1 MRFLLPLIFLAGF
14 ANAQTV
20 HRQIAAVRDSLAPII
35 DGKLDDAAWK
45 KAPVATGFTQLEQHP
60 GQPSVQPTFVRVIYD
75 DDALYIGAFMKEVAR
90 DSVLHQYSQRD
101 SWDNTDIF
109 CVGLDTYNDNIN
121 AFLFVVTAAGVQ
133 GDVRA
138 SALGEDASWNAVW
151 ESRAIVSDSG
161 WTAEMRIPY
170 SALRFSKEKVQTWGV
185 NFMRQIRRLREESW
199 WSPIDPKQSNVTA
212 QYGDLTGI
220 RDIEAPLRL
229 SLAPYVSAYAE
240 HYPYNE
246 PGHSNWNHIFNA
258 GMDLKYGLSESF
270 TLDMTLVPDFGQVQ
284 SDNRVLNLSPFEVR
298 YDEYRSFF
306 TEGTELFNK
315 GDLFY
320 SRRIGGE
327 PMGYYDVDSQLG
339 ANEKILTNPQ
349 KSQLYNATKIT
360 GRTKHDLGIGFF
372 NAITAPTYA
381 TIRDTTTDAQRRIL
395 TQPLTNYNEV
405 VFDQALKNNSY
416 VSFINTSVIRN
427 GSAYDANV
435 SEVEYDI
442 HNKKNNFSVQGWAA
456 ASAKA
461 FPGDSIV
468 SGKTFGL
475 NFGKISGNFLARYE
489 SSYFDNRY
497 DPNDMGYLTFGN
509 FYSQHAVFEYN
520 MYQPFWKVNNLF
532 NSVDIEYSRNVVP
545 SGFWNF
551 AINGRTITTLTKSFM
566 TTGLFYTIE
575 PITTYD
581 WFEPRTPGRFY
592 TYPIDWALRGFISSD
607 YRKVLAID
615 ASFGYHW
622 YSDPGRFF
630 TYIEFSPRVRASDRL
645 MFIWSSE
652 QVDTRNDI
660 GYVDGANDSI
670 WFGRRRL
677 RTLTNVLTATYIF
690 TPRMSLSFRMRHYWS
705 KAEYNR
711 YSFLNLDGTLT
722 TDPNYTIDHNVNFD
736 AFNIDMVYTWQFQ
749 PGSEMSIVWK
759 NAILA
764 SGTVQPDYVSDVRHT
779 FDSPQ
784 NNSLSIRVLYYLDYQ
799 QLRRKKS

>member
-1 MRFLLPLIFLAGF
+1 MRFLLPLLLLAAF
-14 ANAQTV
+14 ANAQPV
-20 HRQIAAVRDSLAPII
+20 HRQLTAVRDTTAPVI
-35 DGKLDDAAWK
+35 DGKLDDPAWQ
-45 KAPVATGFTQLEQHP
+45 KAPAATGFTQLEQHP
-60 GQPSVQPTFVRVIYD
+60 GQPSKEQTFVRVVYD
-75 DDALYIGAFMKEVAR
+75 DDAIYIGAYMKDVAR
-90 DSVLHQYSQRD
+90 DSVLRQCSKRD
-101 SWDNTDIF
+101 EWENTDVF
-109 CVGLDTYNDNIN
+109 AVGLDTYNDNIN
-121 AFLFVVTAAGVQ
+121 ASLFVVTAAGVQ
-133 GDVRA
+133 SDVRA
-138 SALGEDASWNAVW
+138 SALGEDQSWNAVW
-151 ESRAIVSDSG
+151 DSRAVVSDSG

-170 SALRFSKEKVQTWGV
+170 SALRFSKEKEQTWGI

-199 WSPIDPKQSNVTA
+199 WSPIDPKSGSSVTA
-212 QYGDLTGI
+212 QYGDLIGI
-220 RDIEAPLRL
+220 HDIEVPLRL

-246 PGHSNWNHIFNA
+246 AGHSNWNHIFNA

-327 PMGYYDVDSQLG
+327 PIGYYDVYNQVG
-339 ANEKILTNPQ
+339 ASEKILTNPQ

-360 GRTKHDLGIGFF
+360 GRTKSDLGIGFF
-372 NAITAPTYA
+372 NGITAPTYA
-381 TIRDTTTDAQRRIL
+381 TIRDTATDVQRRIL

-405 VFDQALKNNSY
+405 VLDQALKNNSY

-427 GSAYDANV
+427 GSTYDANV
-435 SEVEYDI
+435 SDVEYDI
-442 HNKKNNFSVQGWAA
+442 HNKKNNFAVQGWAA
-456 ASAKA
+456 LSAKM
-461 FPGDSIV
+461 FPGDSV
-468 SGKTFGL
+468 AAGKTFGL
-475 NFGKISGNFLARYE
+475 NFGKISGNFLVRYE
-489 SSYFDNRY
+489 SSYFDNTY
-497 DPNDMGYLTFGN
+497 DPNDMGYLTFNN
-509 FYSQHAVFEYN
+509 FFTQNATFAYN
-520 MYQPFWKVNNLF
+520 IYQPFWKVNNLF
-532 NSVDIEYSRNVVP
+532 NQTTVEYSRNVQP
-545 SGFWNF
+545 SAFWNF
-551 AINGRTITTLTKSFM
+551 SINGRTITTLTKSFM
-566 TTGLFYTIE
+566 TTGIFYTFE

-581 WFEPRTPGRFY
+581 WFEPRTPGRYY
-592 TYPIDWALRGFISSD
+592 TYPTNWGLRGFISSD

-615 ASFGYHW
+615 ASFGYHG

-630 TYIEFSPRVRASDRL
+630 TYIQFSPRVRASDRL
-645 MFIWSSE
+645 MFVLNCE

-660 GYVDGANDSI
+660 GYVSGADDSI

-677 RTLTNVLTATYIF
+677 RTMTNVLTCAYTF
-690 TPRMSLSFRMRHYWS
+690 TPRMSLSFRLRHYWS

-711 YSFLNLDGTLT
+711 YSFLDQNGMLQ
-722 TDPNYTIDHNVNFD
+722 TDANYTTNHDVNFD

-759 NAILA
+759 NSILSSGAI
-764 SGTVQPDYVSDVRHT
+764 QPDYVSDVRHT

-799 QLRRKKS
+799 QLRRKK